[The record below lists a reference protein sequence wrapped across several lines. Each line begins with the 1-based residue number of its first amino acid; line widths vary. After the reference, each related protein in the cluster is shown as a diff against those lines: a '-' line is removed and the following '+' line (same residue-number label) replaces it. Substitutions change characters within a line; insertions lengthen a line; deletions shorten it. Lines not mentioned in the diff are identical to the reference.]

1 MLIKMKQL
9 FLALSAVLLF
19 TACNSSTPK
28 TEVDVKAL
36 EMPVNVVRQN
46 RLEVYCFHGTRQCET
61 CKNMK
66 ANTKTTLDRYFASQL
81 KDSSIIFTII
91 DVDDEKNEKLAEK
104 FQATGTA
111 LMINKVVDG
120 KDSIVDWSD
129 FAFEKANNEREYIAE
144 LKTMIDAALK

>member
-1 MLIKMKQL
+1 MKGL
-9 FLALSAVLLF
+9 FILLSAVLLL
-19 TACNSSTPK
+19 TACNNSK
-28 TEVDVKAL
+28 TTNDVKTS
-36 EMPVNVVRQN
+36 EEPISTVKQN
-46 RLEVYCFHGTRQCET
+46 RVEVYCFHGTRQCET

-66 ANTKTTLDRYFASQL
+66 ANTKTALDRYFAAQL
-81 KDSSIIFTII
+81 KDSTIVFSII

-111 LMINKVVDG
+111 LMINKVING

-129 FAFEKANNEREYIAE
+129 FAFEKANDNEAYITE

>member
-1 MLIKMKQL
+1 M
-9 FLALSAVLLF
+9 ATGLF
-19 TACNSSTPK
+19 TACNNATPK
-28 TEVDVKAL
+28 AENETAKVESTTSVAK
-36 EMPVNVVRQN
+36 QN

-66 ANTKTTLDRYFASQL
+66 ANTKTVLDKYFANQL
-81 KDSSIIFTII
+81 KDSSIVFSIV

-111 LMINKVVDG
+111 LMINKVVNG

-129 FAFEKANNEREYIAE
+129 FAFEKANDNEVYITE
-144 LKTMIDAALK
+144 LKTMLEGVLK

>member
-1 MLIKMKQL
+1 MKGL
-9 FLALSAVLLF
+9 FILLSVVLLF
-19 TACNSSTPK
+19 TACNNSVPTNEVK
-28 TEVDVKAL
+28 TSQVSVNSVKQNRVEVD
-36 EMPVNVVRQN
+36 
-46 RLEVYCFHGTRQCET
+46 CFHGTRQCET

-66 ANTKTTLDRYFASQL
+66 ANTKTALDTYFAAQL
-81 KDSSIIFTII
+81 KDSTIVFSII

-129 FAFEKANNEREYIAE
+129 FAFEKANDNEAYITE
-144 LKTMIDAALK
+144 LKTMIDAILK

>member
-1 MLIKMKQL
+1 MKQL
-9 FLALSAVLLF
+9 LLILTIATGLF
-19 TACNSSTPK
+19 TACNNSAPK
-28 TEVDVKAL
+28 AETETTKIETTTSVTK
-36 EMPVNVVRQN
+36 QN

-66 ANTKTTLDRYFASQL
+66 ANTKTVLDKYFASQL
-81 KDSSIIFTII
+81 KDSSVVFSII
-91 DVDDEKNEKLAEK
+91 DVDDAKNEKLAEK

-111 LMINKVVDG
+111 LMINKVVNG

-129 FAFEKANNEREYIAE
+129 FAFEKANNNDVFISE